1 MARFDVYR
9 HPDAR
14 QRRTLPFFISIQ
26 SDALDFLRSTIVV
39 PLVAEKAFGPRIAF
53 LHPVLDVNGALVVL
67 ATNELVAVE
76 KNLLGAAVANLAV
89 DASTIESAV
98 DYLISGY

>member
-14 QRRTLPFFISIQ
+14 RRKANPFFVSIQ
-26 SDALDFLRSTIVV
+26 SDALDFLGTRVV
-39 PLVAEKAFGPRIAF
+39 IPLVDERSFGPRIEF
-53 LHPVLDVNGALVVL
+53 LHPVLEIESKSVVL

-76 KNLLGAAVANLAV
+76 HAALGNPIGTARNDAPAIVAA
-89 DASTIESAV
+89 I
-98 DYLISGY
+98 DYLVSGY